1 MNIKKREIKYEN
13 ELNLAGFKLPCYV
26 LADGTRVL
34 SGRGM
39 QDVLKVAGETNGDK
53 EQQPGNRLRQILNQ
67 KAVKPLIDKEKELEK
82 KNDRFDPIICY
93 KGEQKINGYEA
104 TTLVDLCKIFL
115 AARKN
120 AKEKGYNL
128 STSLETVANQSE
140 ILLGAIAKVG
150 IIALVDEATGYQYE
164 RERFELQKILR
175 LFILKGRLFLK
186 WRETFSLDYYKEL
199 FGVYDIPFTAENIK
213 RKPRFIGWLTT
224 ELVYKNL
231 PEGEEILKK
240 IKSRTPKTPKGYYS
254 KKLWQSL
261 TKRVGRETLI
271 DVIATVR
278 TLAKLSKKDKDKRNK
293 FRRLVKEVYHSDRD
307 LPYIDV
313 EAMDN
318 QGKET
323 KFDKVLSAL
332 TKVSSVKS

>member
-1 MNIKKREIKYEN
+1 MKKREIKYEN
-13 ELNLAGFKLPCYV
+13 ELDLAGFILPCYV

-34 SGRGM
+34 SGRDM
-39 QDVLKVAGETNGDK
+39 QDILKVAGETNGDK

-82 KNDRFDPIICY
+82 KHDRFDPIICY

-175 LFILKGRLFLK
+175 LFVLKGRLFLK
-186 WRETFSLDYYKEL
+186 WRETFSLDYL
-199 FGVYDIPFTAENIK
+199 C
-213 RKPRFIGWLTT
+213 
-224 ELVYKNL
+224 
-231 PEGEEILKK
+231 
-240 IKSRTPKTPKGYYS
+240 
-254 KKLWQSL
+254 
-261 TKRVGRETLI
+261 
-271 DVIATVR
+271 
-278 TLAKLSKKDKDKRNK
+278 
-293 FRRLVKEVYHSDRD
+293 
-307 LPYIDV
+307 
-313 EAMDN
+313 
-318 QGKET
+318 
-323 KFDKVLSAL
+323 
-332 TKVSSVKS
+332 